1 MTGISQIGRIRLKIR
16 NKIGRIVLPF
26 LALLALILF
35 LSQWCQ
41 VEKVEMVSDSSQ
53 QLDKAVVTE
62 VITDNLQED
71 GSRVGNQEVKVKFL
85 TGRNKGK
92 EVEAV
97 STNGSLY
104 GATCYKGLKVVT
116 LTNQSGDV
124 TITSVYSLNREPYVI
139 GFVLLFFVLIC
150 MVGGKNGIK
159 AVLGLVVTFAL
170 VLFFLFPAIY
180 RGMSPI
186 NAAIITV
193 IFTTIITI
201 GILTG
206 YSKKTLAAILGTV
219 VGVII
224 SGVTAWAFGK
234 IAGISGYNVSNIDTL
249 ISVANCTNI
258 KVGDLL
264 FAGILISSLGAVMDV
279 GLSIASTIAE
289 LHSVKPELTWT
300 QLFQSGMNVGKDMMG
315 TMANTLI
322 LAFAGGSLSELLLDY
337 AYDLPYVQLINSY
350 TIGIEVMQGVAGSI
364 GIILTVPLVS
374 IFSSLLYAKVV
385 VRRERLSEPENVI
398 H

>member
-1 MTGISQIGRIRLKIR
+1 MKIR

-53 QLDKAVVTE
+53 QFDKAVVTE

-85 TGRNKGK
+85 TGKNKGK

-124 TITSVYSLNREPYVI
+124 TITFVYSLNREPYVI

-289 LHSVKPELTWT
+289 LHSVKPELTWM

-337 AYDLPYVQLINSY
+337 AYDLPYIQLINSY

>member
-53 QLDKAVVTE
+53 QFDKAVVTE

-85 TGRNKGK
+85 TGKNKGK

-337 AYDLPYVQLINSY
+337 AYDLPYIQLINSY

-385 VRRERLSEPENVI
+385 VRRERLPEPENVI

>member
-1 MTGISQIGRIRLKIR
+1 MKIR

-53 QLDKAVVTE
+53 QFDKAVVTE

-85 TGRNKGK
+85 TGKNKGK

-337 AYDLPYVQLINSY
+337 AYDLPYIQLINSY

>member
-1 MTGISQIGRIRLKIR
+1 MKIR

-53 QLDKAVVTE
+53 QFDKAVVTE

-85 TGRNKGK
+85 TGKNKGK

-289 LHSVKPELTWT
+289 LHSVKPELTWM
-300 QLFQSGMNVGKDMMG
+300 QLFHSGMNVGKDMMG

-337 AYDLPYVQLINSY
+337 AYDLPYIQLINSY

>member
-1 MTGISQIGRIRLKIR
+1 MKIR

-53 QLDKAVVTE
+53 QFDKAVVTE

-85 TGRNKGK
+85 TGKNKGK

-374 IFSSLLYAKVV
+374 LFSSVLFANVFDFIGK
-385 VRRERLSEPENVI
+385 SEMA
-398 H
+398 

>member
-1 MTGISQIGRIRLKIR
+1 MKIR

-224 SGVTAWAFGK
+224 SGATAWAFGK